1 MHPSASLD
9 TNHPLRTARKEV
21 KSKWVEDRA
30 ALKPMPTFPN
40 VLPWWLW
47 WLMIGLLLLVLV
59 ADLHDIAMAAP
70 TDDEK
75 AQTIVHMLDYLGV
88 DYPQTVRDGQV
99 INPEEYTEQRE
110 FATQV
115 ITLLGELP
123 AVPEQAM
130 LLQQARG
137 LLAHIEA
144 RSSSS
149 EISILAEQ
157 LHIGVI
163 QAWRLNV
170 APRQPPDLR
179 QTKGLFV
186 QHCAACHGAQGRGDG
201 PLAKGMEP
209 APRNFHDDTR
219 MRQRSLYGLYNTIT
233 LGVHGTPMRAF
244 GELSENDRWALA
256 FFAAG
261 LRANP
266 EVLAKGE
273 ALWRKGEGKAAFHS
287 LRALVTK
294 APAQLGSAGSALD
307 HMRAY
312 LTQQPQALQVS
323 VHTPLAFSRAKIEE
337 VAQAYATGNRE
348 EARRLAIT
356 AYLEGFELIES
367 ALSRIDA
374 SLRTETEHEMM
385 GLRTAIAEGLPTEA
399 ITAQTTKITLLLD
412 RADAVLSGRNL
423 SPDTTFISSLL
434 ILLREG
440 LESILILSAIVAFVI
455 KTGRRDALPYIHLG
469 LIGAMGL
476 GAATWGI
483 ARYTLSISGANREV
497 TEGITA
503 LLAAV
508 MLLYVGWWLHSRSNA
523 QAWNRY
529 VREQISTALAK
540 HTLWAM
546 AGISFLVVY
555 RELFEMILF
564 YETLWSQAGEVG
576 HSAVLGGIAAAAFLL
591 LLVGSLILR
600 YSVRLPIG
608 PFFTVASILLAV
620 MAVIFVGN
628 GIAALQAADV
638 LEVTKVHFVSLPTL
652 GIHPTV
658 QSLVPQALILA
669 LIAGGVWAN
678 RTKAE

>member
-1 MHPSASLD
+1 VINLIHTFIFGAFQCWLAIVLLAANLHGIALAAS
-9 TNHPLRTARKEV
+9 
-21 KSKWVEDRA
+21 
-30 ALKPMPTFPN
+30 
-40 VLPWWLW
+40 
-47 WLMIGLLLLVLV
+47 
-59 ADLHDIAMAAP
+59 

-88 DYPQTVRDGQV
+88 DYAQTVQDGWV
-99 INPEEYTEQRE
+99 INREEYTEQRE
-110 FATQV
+110 FAAQV
-115 ITLLGELP
+115 ITLLGELS
-123 AVPEQAM
+123 AAPEQAM
-130 LLQQARG
+130 LLQQARA
-137 LLAHIEA
+137 LLDRIEA
-144 RSSSS
+144 KASSS
-149 EISILAEQ
+149 EISTFAEQ

-163 QAWRLNV
+163 QAWGLNV

-179 QTKGLFV
+179 QAGELFA
-186 QHCAACHGAQGRGDG
+186 QHCAACHGTQGRGDG
-201 PLAKGMEP
+201 PLAKGMQP

-244 GELSENDRWALA
+244 RELSEADRWALA

-261 LRANP
+261 LRTDS

-273 ALWRKGEGKAAFHS
+273 ALWRQGEGKAAFNS
-287 LRALVTK
+287 LHALVTK
-294 APAQLGSAGSALD
+294 SPAQQASAGSALD

-312 LTQQPQALQVS
+312 LTRQPHAFRVAT
-323 VHTPLAFSRAKIEE
+323 HEPLAFSRTKIEE
-337 VAQAYATGNRE
+337 TAQAYANGNRE
-348 EARRLAIT
+348 DARRLAIA
-356 AYLEGFELIES
+356 AYLEGFESIES
-367 ALSRIDA
+367 ALNRVDP
-374 SLRTETEHEMM
+374 SLRTETEREMM
-385 GLRTAIAEGLPTEA
+385 GLRTAIVERWPTEA
-399 ITAQTTKITLLLD
+399 VTAQATKVRMLLD
-412 RADAVLSGRNL
+412 RADTVLSSGSL
-423 SPDTTFISSLL
+423 SPDTAFVSSVL

-469 LIGAMGL
+469 LIGAVGL
-476 GAATWGI
+476 GVVTWGV
-483 ARYTLSISGANREV
+483 ARYTLSISGANREM

-529 VREQISTALAK
+529 VREQLSTALAK

-555 RELFEMILF
+555 RELFEVILF
-564 YETLWSQAGEVG
+564 YETLWSQAGAVG
-576 HSAVLGGIAAAAFLL
+576 HGAVLWGIAAAAFLL
-591 LLVGSLILR
+591 VLIGSLILR

-628 GIAALQAADV
+628 GIAALQAAGV
-638 LEVTKVHFVSLPTL
+638 LEVTQVHFVSLPTL

-658 QSLVPQALILA
+658 QSLVPQVLILA
-669 LIAGGVWAN
+669 LIVGGAWSN